1 MFQHDFLHPGLRH
14 RRPNDHDRT
23 RRETR
28 DQLRDQL
35 HHGFGHRRGRH
46 DPAHGLRELFG
57 ESRRGQVRRGEV
69 RPLILR
75 ALIDRPMHGYEV
87 IQALEAQSGGR
98 WRPSAGSI
106 YPTLQQLADEGLVT
120 GSEVDG
126 RRTYTLTESG
136 RKAADE
142 ATAPSPWADA
152 EADEAG
158 EPDIFQLLS
167 QLAAAAVQVAKVGSA
182 DARSEAVKTLTE
194 SRRQLYRLLSEDAD
208 VEVDE
213 VADRSA
219 EA

>member
-1 MFQHDFLHPGLRH
+1 MFQHEFLHPGLRH

-23 RRETR
+23 RREMR
-28 DQLRDQL
+28 DQLRGQL
-35 HHGFGHRRGRH
+35 HRGFGHRGRH

-136 RKAADE
+136 RKAAND

-152 EADEAG
+152 DADEAG
-158 EPDIFQLLS
+158 EPDIFRLLS
-167 QLAAAAVQVAKVGSA
+167 QLAAAAVQVAKVGSP

-194 SRRQLYRLLSEDAD
+194 SRKALYRLLSEDAD
-208 VEVDE
+208 AATAEGDE
-213 VADRSA
+213 AQ
-219 EA
+219 